1 MPLLEIAESKKIT
14 AIVTIEEATAKQVDQ
29 YAAFTKGSPDDVV
42 QAALTYIFTKD
53 KDFQK
58 FCEEHSAAKP
68 KTTLRLKRAASAGA
82 KPEQHSN
89 GAKPSTA
96 AAR

>member
-42 QAALTYIFTKD
+42 QAALNYIFTKD
-53 KDFQK
+53 KDFQR
-58 FCEEHSAAKP
+58 FCEEQGAAKP
-68 KTTLRLKRAASAGA
+68 KATLRLKRPAATAV
-82 KPEQHSN
+82 KPEQQPN
-89 GAKPSTA
+89 GARTSSA

>member
-29 YAAFTKGSPDDVV
+29 YAAFTQGSPDDVV
-42 QAALTYIFTKD
+42 QAALSYIFTKD

-58 FCEEHSAAKP
+58 FCEEHGTSKP
-68 KTTLRLKRAASAGA
+68 KTTLRLKRPAAAAA
-82 KPEQHSN
+82 KPEQQSN
-89 GAKPSTA
+89 GARPSTA